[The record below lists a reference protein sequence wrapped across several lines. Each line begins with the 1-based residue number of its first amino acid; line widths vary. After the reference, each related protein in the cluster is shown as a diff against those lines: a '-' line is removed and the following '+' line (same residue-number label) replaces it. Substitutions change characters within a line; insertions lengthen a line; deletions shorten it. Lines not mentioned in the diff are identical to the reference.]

1 MRKFY
6 LRYLSVFF
14 FYFLCL
20 CGYKPLLLFAA
31 DVNNT
36 TTVFP
41 VNINLVILI
50 DDSKSMLTN
59 DSIELRISATKSL
72 IDIVKETTSK
82 TEGLNYSIKIVT
94 FGVNQN
100 AIRQLNGLKN
110 EFHVTTITPKEL
122 PKSDFR
128 PVLQH
133 ALNEFQA
140 TSLKSGDMRAVILV
154 TDGRPQLTDISLTTR
169 EVLDYFNAS
178 TFTNIRDQFKRRGIE
193 LFVLGI
199 GDKKI
204 AMTANNGWY

>member
-1 MRKFY
+1 M
-6 LRYLSVFF
+6 
-14 FYFLCL
+14 
-20 CGYKPLLLFAA
+20 FAA